1 MIPKNV
7 EVSNLLENIRH
18 VAVIGAGRM
27 GSQIAQLLSRVGKYS
42 VTIVDVSDELVNN
55 GLKSIEADLKRF
67 FVDKGKMTENEM
79 KEIVSRIKGTTSIA
93 EAAKNADF
101 VIEAAIENLEI
112 KKKIFAELDKNA
124 PPNTILASNTS
135 GLSITEMASATKR
148 PEKVA
153 GMHFFNPVAVMRLVE
168 VVKGAFTSDETANV
182 VCELAKKLGKE
193 PVICK
198 DVSYGFL
205 ANRAYGGMMREAIEM
220 VWERVASPEDID
232 KALKLGYNLP
242 MGPLELG
249 DMTGSWGLMASSEQD
264 RIREMGPEKGSLH
277 PLVRWMV
284 RAGYTGGTGKKGI
297 YAFWKEVLSK

>member
-1 MIPKNV
+1 M
-7 EVSNLLENIRH
+7 LENIRH

-101 VIEAAIENLEI
+101 VIEAAIENLEV

-249 DMTGSWGLMASSEQD
+249 DMTGSWGLMAS
-264 RIREMGPEKGSLH
+264 
-277 PLVRWMV
+277 
-284 RAGYTGGTGKKGI
+284 
-297 YAFWKEVLSK
+297 